1 MNQTATK
8 IYEVIT
14 SYDVMDKD
22 KVLQVSKSLS
32 GRFDEISTTIRELL
46 FQDNTTFESL
56 FCMSY
61 NKQYQLKIISDY
73 FDIAIDSLNLSP
85 KHDETIRFCNNTM
98 TCEGLAKLYN
108 SVKTACNINLNEFIF
123 SWYVLNL
130 SGEFAC
136 LFIDKGIDV
145 ELLDDKIK
153 QTIIKIKQE
162 ETKLKTLSSM
172 INKTKKEIVN

>member
-8 IYEVIT
+8 IYEIIT

-22 KVLQVSKSLS
+22 KVLQVSKSLN
-32 GRFDEISTTIRELL
+32 GRFDEISNTIRELL
-46 FQDNTTFESL
+46 FQDNNTFESL

-73 FDIAIDSLNLSP
+73 FDIAIDSIQLSP

-108 SVKTACNINLNEFIF
+108 SVKVACNITLNEFIF
-123 SWYVLNL
+123 SWYMLNL
-130 SGEFAC
+130 SGEFAY
-136 LFIDKGIDV
+136 LFIDKGVSI

-153 QTIIKIKQE
+153 EVISKLKRE
-162 ETKLKTLSSM
+162 EDKLKTLSSM
-172 INKTKKEIVN
+172 ITKSKKETLH